1 MTNVLLVNEFSST
14 SESYTQTAV
23 LQNMEFNS
31 ASHWP
36 SDIPEWTGVQLPGNF
51 TEQDMSLYS
60 KAELN
65 RENIRL
71 LNNNELMNERRGD
84 LDSNNLVG
92 DYFVPYSHQSGS
104 SVSSP
109 SLVAGVNAPAPES
122 KTSPLTGPDEKK
134 GPKGKKQLLA
144 EQDAI
149 LLSKDDSELTEEELQ
164 MKRRA
169 QNRAA
174 QRAFRER
181 KEIKLKELETR
192 LAQSEEEKRIL
203 LNQLDSARR
212 QNASMK
218 TENESLKAGSGSGP
232 NAAYES
238 SKFVFPSTQTEFI
251 NALMKDTPHVLKENT
266 LNKVYEDTQNPGK
279 KLMVVGAVWDYLQSK
294 SEDNSDIDIIKV
306 MELLRGHE
314 KCHGYGP
321 AYPIELVDSTIQR
334 CSSK

>member
-1 MTNVLLVNEFSST
+1 
-14 SESYTQTAV
+14 
-23 LQNMEFNS
+23 MEFNR
-31 ASHWP
+31 ASQWP
-36 SDIPEWTGVQLPGNF
+36 SDIPEWTGVQLPGMF
-51 TEQDMSLYS
+51 SEHDMSLYS

-65 RENIRL
+65 QENIKL
-71 LNNNELMNERRGD
+71 LNNNELMNERTGD
-84 LDSNNLVG
+84 LNNNNLGEDFFVPPSNN
-92 DYFVPYSHQSGS
+92 SGS

-109 SLVAGVNAPAPES
+109 SLIVGVNTTAPEG
-122 KTSPLTGPDEKK
+122 KTPPMPGPDEKK
-134 GPKGKKQLLA
+134 GHKGRKQLLA

-149 LLSKDDSELTEEELQ
+149 LLSKDDSDLTEEELQ

-181 KEIKLKELETR
+181 KEIKLKELETK

-212 QNASMK
+212 QNTSMRM
-218 TENESLKAGSGSGP
+218 ENESLKLGSGP
-232 NAAYES
+232 VSNAPYGS

-251 NALMKDTPHVLKENT
+251 NALMKDSPHVLTEDT
-266 LNKVYEDTQNPGK
+266 LNKVYEDAQNPGK
-279 KLMVVGAVWDYLQSK
+279 KLMVIGAVWDYLQSK

-321 AYPIELVDSTIQR
+321 AYLIELVESAIER
-334 CSSK
+334 CTSR